1 MAEENWFTGIFDSA
15 WDEINTFYT
24 WMTDSL
30 DELGDK
36 VKEEFGKIIKGGRN
50 LRLSTISQM
59 ITRAIKD

>member
-36 VKEEFGKIIKGGRN
+36 VKEEFGKII
-50 LRLSTISQM
+50 
-59 ITRAIKD
+59 